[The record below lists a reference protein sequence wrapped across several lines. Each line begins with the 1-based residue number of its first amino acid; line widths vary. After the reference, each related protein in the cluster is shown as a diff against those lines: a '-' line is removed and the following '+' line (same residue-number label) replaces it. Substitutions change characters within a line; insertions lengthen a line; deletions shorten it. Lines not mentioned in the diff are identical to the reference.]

1 MGFLGN
7 LFSGGVVE
15 PIKAVTNLIDAVVTT
30 DDERAQ
36 ADLLKERLRQQPAL
50 VQAEITKVQAM
61 HRSTFVA
68 GARPFMLGVFVVLF
82 SISFVINPLLQWL
95 LPEAGTPTLPLDVML
110 ELSLTMLGMSALRS
124 FEKTKGLAR

>member
-68 GARPFMLGVFVVLF
+68 GARPFMMWVCGFGF
-82 SISFVINPLLQWL
+82 AIAFVINPLLQWL

>member
-1 MGFLGN
+1 MGFWSN
-7 LFSGGVVE
+7 LFSGGVSE
-15 PIKAVTNLIDAVVTT
+15 PINAVTNLIDAVVTT

-36 ADLLKERLRQQPAL
+36 ADRLKERLRQQPAL

-68 GARPFMLGVFVVLF
+68 GARPFMMWVCGMGFAIAFVV
-82 SISFVINPLLQWL
+82 NPLLQWL
-95 LPEAGTPTLPLDVML
+95 VPDVGTPTLPLDVML

-124 FEKTKGLAR
+124 FEKTKGLAK